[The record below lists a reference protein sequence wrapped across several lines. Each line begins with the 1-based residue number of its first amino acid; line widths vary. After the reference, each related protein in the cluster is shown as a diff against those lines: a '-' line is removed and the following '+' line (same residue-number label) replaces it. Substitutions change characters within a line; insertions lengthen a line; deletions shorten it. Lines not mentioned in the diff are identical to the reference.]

1 MKIFLLVVLA
11 IFCQL
16 FNTSVA
22 IKRKVSDEIE
32 IISTILKEYSL
43 ENLGVLDVYFNEKFF
58 IERYTDAQL
67 RDMDKLNEVL
77 LKNIFPGYSKNNES
91 QHIVE
96 NDCRDKLN
104 EEKLH
109 PNDELFSYFNGYLIK
124 VGDAWKIRKVDDNR
138 IAYLNVDN
146 QNVMNLLEF
155 LYAFS
160 RKIDN
165 MDRYDTQKLLAL
177 IKIKYQLEEATKET
191 GRSMTKVE
199 KNFWKK
205 HKLGSDL
212 IQKVVK
218 LKYVFDEFQHEKDEL
233 YFGVDGDK
241 HVVYKHLGN
250 VTFARVFE
258 EHLGNFNFALSY
270 YNRMRDQFA
279 AKDAVKEF
287 IESLKGLHENAGT
300 IEEKVEIVNVE
311 KVKENT
317 SETEQSDAKAVD
329 DFSIKG
335 NFLF

>member
-138 IAYLNVDN
+138 IAYFNIDN

-212 IQKVVK
+212 IKKVVK
-218 LKYVFDEFQHEKDEL
+218 LKYVFDEFQHE
-233 YFGVDGDK
+233 
-241 HVVYKHLGN
+241 
-250 VTFARVFE
+250 
-258 EHLGNFNFALSY
+258 
-270 YNRMRDQFA
+270 
-279 AKDAVKEF
+279 
-287 IESLKGLHENAGT
+287 
-300 IEEKVEIVNVE
+300 
-311 KVKENT
+311 
-317 SETEQSDAKAVD
+317 
-329 DFSIKG
+329 
-335 NFLF
+335 